1 MLATWLLW
9 ATGVVRSSS
18 TRGLEM
24 QNGCAALLS
33 GIVLIL
39 PLQTFATSPSYSLFA
54 AWAPE
59 PIWGVSFLGAGAA
72 QIAAALYDQVV
83 MRRIAAVILGV
94 LFAVIGAGIML
105 VNPPSA
111 VAPILLV
118 LALGQLGAF
127 WQARRRP

>member
-1 MLATWLLW
+1 MMRWLIW
-9 ATGVVRSSS
+9 VVGVIGGSS

-59 PIWGVSFLGAGAA
+59 TIWGVSFLGAGVA

-94 LFAVIGAGIML
+94 LFAVIGTGIML

-111 VAPILLV
+111 VAPILLA
-118 LALGQLGAF
+118 LTLGQLGAF